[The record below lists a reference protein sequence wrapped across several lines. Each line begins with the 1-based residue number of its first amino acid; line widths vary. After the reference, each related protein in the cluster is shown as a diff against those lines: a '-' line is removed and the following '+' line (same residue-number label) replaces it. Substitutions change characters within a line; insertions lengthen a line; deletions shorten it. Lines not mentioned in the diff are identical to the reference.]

1 MKRLLV
7 ATVFGFLCALLFLGI
22 AVAADGWLFVAHWLR
37 DLFIGPPLWLLQ
49 SGFPAVS
56 PRLAAQP
63 GGPFSGAVF
72 FAGFFLAFWW
82 LVCGG
87 VLAFVLRRQP
97 PNNSS
102 KPTPLRGAA

>member
-1 MKRLLV
+1 MKRLLA
-7 ATVFGFLCALLFLGI
+7 ATVIGLVCASAFLGI
-22 AVAADGWLFVAHWLR
+22 AIAADGWLFVTHGLR

-56 PRLAAQP
+56 PRFAIQP
-63 GGPFSGAVF
+63 GSPYSGAVF
-72 FAGFFLAFWW
+72 FGAFFMAFWW

-87 VLAFVLRRQP
+87 IAFVIRRQP

>member
-7 ATVFGFLCALLFLGI
+7 ATVIGFVCAVAFLGV
-22 AVAADGWLFVAHWLR
+22 AVASDGWLFIGHGLR
-37 DLFIGPPLWLLQ
+37 DVFIGPPLWLLQ

-56 PRLAAQP
+56 PRLAIEP
-63 GGPFSGAVF
+63 GSPYSGLVF
-72 FAGFFLAFWW
+72 FGAFFIVFWW
-82 LVCGG
+82 LVCGMAA
-87 VLAFVLRRQP
+87 LVLRGQP